1 MMGRIMS
8 GDSPVTKTTNA
19 ILVLPEDHKLVLKK
33 KADSS
38 IQLNRAASI
47 CCQCHECTDL
57 CPRHALGHPI
67 EPHLFMRA
75 AANRDFQDMNPFLN
89 TFFCSGCGLC
99 ELYSCPQ
106 GLQPR
111 TLIANYKN
119 GLRSNGVKAP
129 AKPKV
134 TPVSSARDLRKA
146 PEARLAAR
154 LAVSKYETEAPLE
167 GGVRYTRRVKIPF
180 SQHIGAPAKPVIN
193 KGDRV
198 NKGDILAKGAD
209 GALSV
214 NIHASISG
222 TVSELS
228 DGYAVIIGDNR
239 GGAAN

>member
-1 MMGRIMS
+1 MMGRIMN

-19 ILVLPEDHKLVLKK
+19 IIVLPQDHKLVLKK
-33 KADSS
+33 QSDSS

-111 TLIANYKN
+111 TLITNYKN
-119 GLRSNGVKAP
+119 GLRQNGVKAP
-129 AKPKV
+129 ANPVLKKV
-134 TPVSSARDLRKA
+134 LPSRDLRKA

-154 LAVSKYETEAPLE
+154 LGVTKYEGDAPLDDS
-167 GGVRYTRRVKIPF
+167 VRNVRKVKIPF
-180 SQHIGAPAKPVIN
+180 SQHIGAPAQCIVN

-198 NKGDILAKGAD
+198 MKGDVIARGAE

-214 NIHASISG
+214 NIHASVSG
-222 TVSELS
+222 TVSEVT
-228 DGYAVIIGDNR
+228 DGYAVIE
-239 GGAAN
+239 AAEHL